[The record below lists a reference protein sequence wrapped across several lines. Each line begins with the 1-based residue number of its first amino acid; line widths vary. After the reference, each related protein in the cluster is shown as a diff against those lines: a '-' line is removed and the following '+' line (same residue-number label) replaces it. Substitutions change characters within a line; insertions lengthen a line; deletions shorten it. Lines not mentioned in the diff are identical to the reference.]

1 MTKNNITRLVKNAN
15 NNSNDLLI
23 VDSFKFRKVDKNK
36 SISITWCWTIK
47 SCLLTQIKNE
57 NSIVSSNWIHNYNTD
72 KKSLAVGLFKM
83 RVKREKKTWLLSF
96 FWRRPIKI
104 IRSEFTN
111 NNFDHVILHT
121 KNNIPKKILKV
132 QEYLFS
138 EKYFTI

>member
-36 SISITWCWTIK
+36 SISITWYWTIK
-47 SCLLTQIKNE
+47 SCLLTLIKNE

-83 RVKREKKTWLLSF
+83 RVKREKKTWLLTF

-121 KNNIPKKILKV
+121 KNNIPKKN
-132 QEYLFS
+132 
-138 EKYFTI
+138 T